1 MQAPI
6 VQFYNLIYWLFS
18 AFLKTINQLTD
29 SEAVAK
35 DVGLPDKPNVT

>member
-1 MQAPI
+1 M
-6 VQFYNLIYWLFS
+6 
-18 AFLKTINQLTD
+18 NQLTD

>member
-6 VQFYNLIYWLFS
+6 VQFSNLIYWLFS

-29 SEAVAK
+29 SEAVTR
-35 DVGLPDKPNVT
+35 DVGLPDKPSVT